1 MNFTRPIS
9 FAHRGASA
17 YAPENTLP
25 AFKLALGQG
34 ATGLESDA
42 WLAADA
48 VVVLV
53 HDPTI
58 RLDEGTVDVIQSS
71 SDELARWGVPSLA
84 ELYRACGT
92 DYELSLDLEHPEVAL
107 PVLRVAQAAGAEG
120 RLWACEE
127 NLEVLGEL
135 RAASPVIHLV
145 CSTRVR
151 RLAGGVAVHAE
162 RLAGLGIDALNMP
175 WPDWTAERVAAC
187 HEHGIAAFGWDAQE
201 PAVIAGLLGLNIDG
215 LYSNYPD
222 RLVRAIADR
231 G

>member
-1 MNFTRPIS
+1 MNFARPIS

-25 AFKLALGQG
+25 AFELALRQG

-42 WLAADA
+42 WLAADGL
-48 VVVLV
+48 VVLV

-58 RLDEGTVDVIQSS
+58 QLPGRTVTVIQSRS
-71 SDELARWGVPSLA
+71 EDLARWSVPTLA

-107 PVLRVAQAAGAEG
+107 PVLRAAQAAGAEG

-127 NLEVLGEL
+127 DLTVLGRL
-135 RAASPVIHLV
+135 RAASLEIHLV
-145 CSTRVR
+145 CSTRIR
-151 RLAGGVAVHAE
+151 RLAGGVAAHAE

-187 HEHGIAAFGWDAQE
+187 QARGIVAFAWDAQE
-201 PAVIAGLLGLNIDG
+201 PAVITGLLGMNIDAI
-215 LYSNYPD
+215 YSDYPD
-222 RLVRAIADR
+222 RLSAAIADR